1 MGETISPG
9 WRGKGKSISRVS
21 CLQIALWGTVVSA
34 FHGVNIVLDEQEWLR
49 KVEQSKGVGE
59 LMALIDE
66 LPSPD
71 YWGLALS
78 NEDRLHLLK
87 FCVRPEKLEDPARW
101 CNEHRALHA
110 AIKAG
115 PKSVAE
121 VEALDEISE
130 RLATE
135 AGFR

>member
-1 MGETISPG
+1 MFDEMD
-9 WRGKGKSISRVS
+9 WRRRVG
-21 CLQIALWGTVVSA
+21 LAKDG
-34 FHGVNIVLDEQEWLR
+34 DELR
-49 KVEQSKGVGE
+49 K
-59 LMALIDE
+59 LLHE

-71 YWGLALS
+71 YEGLALS
-78 NEDRLHLLK
+78 NEDRRHLLK

-101 CNEHRALHA
+101 CNEHRALLA

-121 VEALDEISE
+121 AEALDEISE